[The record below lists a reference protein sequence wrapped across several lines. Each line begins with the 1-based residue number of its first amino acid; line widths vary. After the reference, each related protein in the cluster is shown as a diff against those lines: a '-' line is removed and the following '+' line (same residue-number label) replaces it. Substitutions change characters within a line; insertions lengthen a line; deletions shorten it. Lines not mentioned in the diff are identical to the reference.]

1 MNSQAKVRLF
11 YGGIN
16 TLFFSL
22 FFIFILLDKNERT
35 VPLILLAI
43 GISVICNWFGSLSFS
58 RILKKQFVLNDRIE
72 LELKKGE
79 ELIAESMANYK
90 ICGGKLIITNVRLC
104 YVRMLFHVE
113 KTIIDIPITSILE
126 VQVAG
131 RKKLDITTLDKI
143 RYSYRLEDAQIFAQK
158 IRILKFQDNE
168 DLLI

>member
-1 MNSQAKVRLF
+1 MTMNSQAKVRLF

-90 ICGGKLIITNVRLC
+90 ICGGKLII
-104 YVRMLFHVE
+104 
-113 KTIIDIPITSILE
+113 D
-126 VQVAG
+126 
-131 RKKLDITTLDKI
+131 RK
-143 RYSYRLEDAQIFAQK
+143 SVV
-158 IRILKFQDNE
+158 
-168 DLLI
+168 